1 MKKIIVF
8 FLIIAASIQTR
19 AQMTTTVLYESP
31 DSQIN
36 VYIVS
41 QGFTTASMTTFNTFT
56 DGFLAYLWTVA
67 PYTQNQSRFRIIR
80 VNLPSTSENLPA
92 AYFQFENV
100 APAALPSYISG
111 GTSNPLYNQYQTN
124 ECYANFKTRMT
135 NLKPQ
140 LPGFNSKSYI
150 IGIFNNNYYTGGGGE
165 YTFATIF
172 ANAPSYST
180 YMYKILTHEF
190 SHTFGLLADEYSR
203 SSSTPYQKN
212 PLDCSILLDGS
223 GNPLVIDPNTFPL
236 FQDRNVTTD
245 KLTLSTIPWSYLIT
259 GTSVPTCGYNL
270 SCPSNGVGL
279 YEGAN
284 YSSNGPTDIKSFR
297 SNETCC
303 MRSVASPFCQVCS
316 DLLTE
321 RIKEH
326 LCYTT
331 NTVTEDF
338 ILRHQYITHWRKAST
353 LVSSS
358 SIIGDKIS
366 VNYVSG
372 NSIVLTPGFNARGGS
387 DFYGHIGDCS
397 SIELINQYKV
407 TSATSPTS
415 APNQKTVD
423 PILVNDN
430 TLNVFPNPAKNKI
443 EIVANNKLITNID
456 LFSMDGKKLASE
468 KAVNKESFSLDIS
481 NFAKGN
487 YVVTIQTDDGIIV
500 SKKLIKE

>member
-1 MKKIIVF
+1 MKKAII
-8 FLIIAASIQTR
+8 FLVLIFAIFQTR

-41 QGFTTASMTTFNTFT
+41 QGFTTTSMPTFNTFT
-56 DGFLAYLWTVA
+56 DGFLTYLWSVA
-67 PYTQNQSRFRIIR
+67 PYTQNQTRFRIIR
-80 VNLPSTSENLPA
+80 VNLPSSENLPA

-100 APAALPSYISG
+100 APAALPLYISG

-172 ANAPSYST
+172 ANAPSFSP

-190 SHTFGLLADEYSR
+190 SHTFGLLADEYIR
-203 SSSTPYQKN
+203 SGSTPYQKN

-245 KLTLSTIPWSYLIT
+245 KLSIDTIPWKYLIS
-259 GTSVPTCGYNL
+259 GTSIPACGFNL

-284 YSSNGPTDIKSFR
+284 YSSNGPSDIKSFR

-303 MRSVASPFCQVCS
+303 MRNVSFPFCQVCS

-321 RIKEH
+321 RIREH
-326 LCYTT
+326 ECYAT

-338 ILRHQYITHWRKAST
+338 ILRHQYITHWRKASN
-353 LVSSS
+353 LVTSS
-358 SIIGDKIS
+358 SIIGNTIS

-372 NSIVLTPGFNARGGS
+372 NSILLTNGFNARNGS
-387 DFYGHIGDCS
+387 DFYAHIGDCS
-397 SIELINQYKV
+397 TIQLINQYKV
-407 TSATSPTS
+407 TSGTSPTS
-415 APNQKTVD
+415 APDQKVSSDDSLKT
-423 PILVNDN
+423 N
-430 TLNVFPNPAKNKI
+430 TIIISPNPSSNLVSINAGNQLIKSVSLYSIEGKI
-443 EIVANNKLITNID
+443 
-456 LFSMDGKKLASE
+456 LFNQNF
-468 KAVNKESFSLDIS
+468 VNQESFPLDIS
-481 NFAKGN
+481 TISKGN
-487 YVVTIQTDDGIIV
+487 YIISIETVNGETI
-500 SKKLIKE
+500 SKKFIKE